1 MKLVD
6 FKVRIT
12 NGGTEAVTRVIIDS
26 EDAQGRRWSTVG
38 VSANIVDASFE
49 ALLDAIQWKLIRDE
63 MRLQWWADHLA
74 DLDADLSPSGEVAE
88 ALQPLLRK
96 SPGLSPVLTAIAEAR
111 RQDCWPEPFPNR
123 AALWLYLEQTAGN
136 LMWAAAWL
144 LGASERD
151 KDSVRAYGRAV
162 GLANWLH
169 ARPDLIRH
177 KRLELSGAD
186 AVLLGDLAKEG
197 LREFRAARSALKDVD
212 ASARPA
218 LWAGWA
224 TMARLKAA
232 AADPDRI
239 DEGRLGPPEA
249 YRAPA
254 LLWRTL
260 TRAI

>member
-1 MKLVD
+1 MTLSPALFACAAIVEKGDPDRFAATMAAPSDARLALWPLYAFNVE
-6 FKVRIT
+6 VARAAYAS
-12 NGGTEAVTRVIIDS
+12 TEPMIA
-26 EDAQGRRWSTVG
+26 
-38 VSANIVDASFE
+38 
-49 ALLDAIQWKLIRDE
+49 E

-74 DLDADLSPSGEVAE
+74 DLNADLSPSGEVAE
-88 ALQPLLRK
+88 ALQPLLRR
-96 SPGLSPVLTAIAEAR
+96 SPGLSPFLTAIAEAR
-111 RQDCWPEPFPNR
+111 RQDCWPEPFTNR

-136 LMWAAAWL
+136 LMWAAASL
-144 LGASERD
+144 LGASDRH
-151 KDSVRAYGRAV
+151 KDAVRAYGRAV

-197 LREFRAARSALKDVD
+197 LREFRAARSALNDV
-212 ASARPA
+212 ASSARPA

-224 TMARLKAA
+224 TLARLKAA

>member
-1 MKLVD
+1 
-6 FKVRIT
+6 
-12 NGGTEAVTRVIIDS
+12 
-26 EDAQGRRWSTVG
+26 
-38 VSANIVDASFE
+38 
-49 ALLDAIQWKLIRDE
+49 
-63 MRLQWWADHLA
+63 
-74 DLDADLSPSGEVAE
+74 
-88 ALQPLLRK
+88 
-96 SPGLSPVLTAIAEAR
+96 
-111 RQDCWPEPFPNR
+111 
-123 AALWLYLEQTAGN
+123 
-136 LMWAAAWL
+136 MWAAAWL
-144 LGASERD
+144 LGASDRH

>member
-1 MKLVD
+1 MTLSPALFACAAIVEKGDPDRFAATMAAPSDARLALWPLYAFNVE
-6 FKVRIT
+6 VARAAYT
-12 NGGTEAVTRVIIDS
+12 STEPMVA
-26 EDAQGRRWSTVG
+26 
-38 VSANIVDASFE
+38 
-49 ALLDAIQWKLIRDE
+49 E

-186 AVLLGDLAKEG
+186 AVFLGDLAKEG

>member
-1 MKLVD
+1 MTLSPALFACAAIVEKGDPDRFAATMAAPSDARLALWPLYAFNVE
-6 FKVRIT
+6 VARAAYAS
-12 NGGTEAVTRVIIDS
+12 TEPMIA
-26 EDAQGRRWSTVG
+26 
-38 VSANIVDASFE
+38 
-49 ALLDAIQWKLIRDE
+49 E

-88 ALQPLLRK
+88 ALQPLLRR
-96 SPGLSPVLTAIAEAR
+96 SPGLSPFLTAIAEAR
-111 RQDCWPEPFPNR
+111 RQDCWPEPFTNR

-144 LGASERD
+144 LGASDRH
-151 KDSVRAYGRAV
+151 KDAVRAYGRAV

-169 ARPDLIRH
+169 ARSDLIRH